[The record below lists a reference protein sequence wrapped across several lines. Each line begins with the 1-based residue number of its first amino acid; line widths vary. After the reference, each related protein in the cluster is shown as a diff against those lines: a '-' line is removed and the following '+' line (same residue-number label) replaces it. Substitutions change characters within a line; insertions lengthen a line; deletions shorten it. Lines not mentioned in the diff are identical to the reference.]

1 MALIAH
7 GFLMTDALLSEL
19 LDRRVA
25 ALNDRPA
32 LETKPF
38 VLLWLQGQRRIH
50 ENVAFAHAQ
59 RRANELG
66 RPLVVYEGLRRDYPH
81 ASARLHRFVLDGV
94 EGTTRDCKEA
104 GVAYAFFLETPKSP
118 RGVLHALAARAALVV
133 TDWLPTFI
141 HPAQTKKLA
150 AQAPCRVEA
159 VDAAGSVP
167 LAAFPRAEI
176 GARTL
181 RPKLWKELLL
191 RRVPVL
197 TARVG
202 PPRSFDW
209 GFEPLQAP
217 YKDAS
222 GVAALPAPVERT
234 RGGRK
239 AGLERLRQ
247 FLAQGING
255 YDELR
260 NEPAAERPSG
270 LSPYLHF
277 GFVGATEIAVAVSES
292 RARKADKDAFLEE
305 LLVRREL
312 ALNFCARTPAHDA
325 ITALPPW
332 AQKTLAAHTGDPRQL
347 VSLEE
352 LEAARSPDPLWNAA
366 QRQLVAEGR
375 IHGYLRMLWGKSLL
389 HWTRDAAEAL
399 ERMAYLNDRYALDG
413 RDAASW
419 TNYLWCLGLH
429 DRPFPERAIFGV
441 VRSMT
446 SGSAM
451 RKLDLDRYL
460 DRWGPQKE

>member
-1 MALIAH
+1 
-7 GFLMTDALLSEL
+7 MTNALLSEL

-25 ALNDRPA
+25 ALNDRPV
-32 LETKPF
+32 LEDKPF
-38 VLLWLQGQRRIH
+38 VLLWLQGQRRVR
-50 ENVAFAHAQ
+50 ENVAFAHAL

-66 RPLVVYEGLRRDYPH
+66 KPLVVYEGLRRDYPH
-81 ASARLHRFVLDGV
+81 ASARFHRFVLDGV
-94 EGTTRDCKEA
+94 AGTARDCEEL

-118 RGVLHALAARAALVV
+118 RGVLHALTARAALAV
-133 TDWLPTFI
+133 TDWVPAFI

-150 AQAPCRVEA
+150 ARAPCRVEA
-159 VDAAGSVP
+159 VDAVGSVP

-181 RPKLWKELLL
+181 RPRLWKEVVLK
-191 RRVPVL
+191 RVPAVK
-197 TARVG
+197 AKV
-202 PPRSFDW
+202 PAPRAFDW
-209 GFEPLQAP
+209 GFEPLRAP
-217 YKDAS
+217 WTDVS
-222 GVAALPAPVERT
+222 GVPALPAPVEGV
-234 RGGRK
+234 RGGRD
-239 AGLERLRQ
+239 AGLERLAD
-247 FLAQGING
+247 FLEHRING

-260 NEPAAERPSG
+260 NQPEAERPSG

-292 RARKADKDAFLEE
+292 RARQADKDAFLEE

-312 ALNFCARTPAHDA
+312 ALNFCARTPRHDSLE
-325 ITALPPW
+325 ALPPW
-332 AQKTLAAHTGDPRQL
+332 AQKTLAAHASDPRTP
-347 VSLEE
+347 VSLPE

-399 ERMAYLNDRYALDG
+399 SHMAYLNDRYALDG

-460 DRWGPQKE
+460 DRWGPAK